1 MPPEVFTVVASLIV
15 MAVIG
20 FALGWY
26 ASRHNDK
33 AASLDRDALQQ
44 RELEHL
50 RLQLDEL
57 EAKQREQAATDA
69 LHDSELAQRDS
80 ELGTRQV
87 DLEGREA
94 DLQQRESELSEREAA
109 MTLRE
114 ANLGQDGSE
123 LAEELRQQIESMRAR
138 PPGDSDEAEL
148 AARLAVAHEE
158 LEATR
163 QELELRT
170 GQVLGLRDQLASVE
184 ARLERS
190 PRPADADPEQIA
202 RLVAQIEERDRETER
217 LQGVAEAAL
226 ADLKEME
233 KDLAQAREQLSLVPA
248 QGQASVDQ
256 ATRVDQRVQELE
268 ALTRRLNDQLEA
280 RQSTIERSGSELSD
294 LEESYVSQLL
304 ERDERIRELEAAQTE
319 TAREHQRHGKR
330 AQALQIEIE
339 RLTSALEDRQ
349 RDTVALEEALV
360 LRGEQVTSVGRELEE
375 LAASYERQIAE
386 RDAEVERLRYE
397 LEARAARIDQA
408 HSERDA
414 AKSDLDGLAADL
426 EAHRRAR
433 AALQTTNEEADALTA
448 QLQAQL
454 TERNS
459 TLERARHDAR
469 ELDQG
474 YTHQIEQFQA
484 HIDELE
490 ERTAAAARSATDLR
504 ARLRERD
511 QTIEQM
517 EQTRHERERAHT
529 EGFERTTELEQ
540 EISRL
545 RTEANFESAA
555 ASATIQQQLER
566 VEELEGHASR
576 QESEIATL
584 QQRADG
590 ARTER
595 DRMVAELRQVQEA
608 SKLRLRERD
617 LESKRLSDVL
627 RTRELELHASADQ
640 VAQLEATA
648 SELEQQQG
656 LAAAALSTLEARV
669 EAMEAELNAAR
680 AETDRQVLTIES
692 LRSDLAEAEGAHE
705 RRLRAGQLENERV
718 NALLSSREGEL
729 LLLRAELES
738 VAEDMQGAETRLVR
752 RQARVDELEHEL
764 QRSYRVRER
773 VLRELHEREQET
785 RLLRRKMAVEP
796 TPADDLTVIRGIGTV
811 TAQAL
816 EEIGLATYRQIAA
829 LVPRDVEWI
838 EERIPA
844 LRGRVRAE
852 QWAEDATAA
861 HLDKYGQ
868 SEE

>member
-1 MPPEVFTVVASLIV
+1 MPPEVITVAASLVI
-15 MAVIG
+15 MAVTG
-20 FALGWY
+20 FAFGWY
-26 ASRHNDK
+26 ASRRNDK
-33 AASLDRDALQQ
+33 AASLDRDAPQQ

-69 LHDSELAQRDS
+69 LHDSELAQRGS

-94 DLQQRESELSEREAA
+94 DLQQRESDLSEREAA
-109 MTLRE
+109 MALR
-114 ANLGQDGSE
+114 
-123 LAEELRQQIESMRAR
+123 
-138 PPGDSDEAEL
+138 DSDEPEL
-148 AARLAVAHEE
+148 VARLAVAHEE
-158 LEATR
+158 LEAKR

-184 ARLERS
+184 ARLEQS
-190 PRPADADPEQIA
+190 PPPTGIDPEQIA
-202 RLVAQIEERDRETER
+202 RLVVQIEERDRETER
-217 LQGVAEAAL
+217 LQGVAQAGR

-233 KDLAQAREQLSLVPA
+233 KDLAQAREQLSLVQA
-248 QGQASVDQ
+248 QGQDTVDQ

-268 ALTRRLNDQLEA
+268 ALTRQLHDQLEA
-280 RQSTIERSGSELSD
+280 RQSTIERSHSELSN

-319 TAREHQRHGKR
+319 TARGHQRQGKR

-360 LRGEQVTSVGRELEE
+360 LRGEQVSSIGHELEE
-375 LAASYERQIAE
+375 LAASYERQVAE
-386 RDAEVERLRYE
+386 RDADVERLRHE

-414 AKSDLDGLAADL
+414 AKSNLDGLAADL

-433 AALQTTNEEADALTA
+433 AALQTTNEEAAALIA
-448 QLQAQL
+448 QLEAQL
-454 TERNS
+454 TERN
-459 TLERARHDAR
+459 TALERARHDAR

-490 ERTAAAARSATDLR
+490 ERTSSSARSATDLR

-517 EQTRHERERAHT
+517 EQTHHERERVHT
-529 EGFERTTELEQ
+529 EGFERTTELLEQ

-545 RTEANFESAA
+545 RTETDSESAA

-566 VEELEGHASR
+566 IEELEGHASR
-576 QESEIATL
+576 QDSEIATL
-584 QQRADG
+584 QQRVDG
-590 ARTER
+590 ARTES
-595 DRMVAELRQVQEA
+595 DRIVADLRQVQEA

-617 LESKRLSDVL
+617 LESKRLSDAL
-627 RTRELELHASADQ
+627 RTRELELQVSADQ
-640 VAQLEATA
+640 VAQLEAA
-648 SELEQQQG
+648 SSELEQQHG
-656 LAAAALSTLEARV
+656 SRAAALNTLEARV

-692 LRSDLAEAEGAHE
+692 LRSDLAEMDGAHE

-729 LLLRAELES
+729 QLLRADLES
-738 VAEDMQGAETRLVR
+738 VAEDMQAAETRLVR

-816 EEIGLATYRQIAA
+816 EEIGLVTYRQIAA
-829 LVPRDVEWI
+829 LVPRDIEWI